1 MNRRT
6 LFIGTSLSFLLSL
19 LISLA
24 LIYTFYRIAQDLPR
38 LPTNPRELGIRPG
51 TEIYAASGERI
62 YTFNQNRQWV
72 PLERINHQAIQAL
85 IATEDED
92 FFHHRGIDLKAIA
105 GAARDNLLRGYRSR
119 GGSTLTQQL
128 VKRLFFSPRKNLRRK
143 LSEALLALQ
152 VEALF
157 AATYPGRNAKGTP
170 VYKDRLLELYL
181 NQAFYGANA
190 YGIHDAA
197 ATYFSTTPDALSLPR
212 AALLMGLINAPTAY
226 NPLRHP
232 HRATLRLEHV
242 LDRMLA
248 SGYLD
253 STEHRSYADLK
264 AGDLLDPG
272 RVPRNSAPYW
282 VEAIKAEVIQRWGPT
297 ALNYGGLKIHTT
309 LDITMQKAAES
320 AVQRGLA
327 DLDQL
332 LGFEPYPQATL
343 EKRKRYVQAAL
354 VCLAPTGGVLAMV
367 GGRDIFVSYYN
378 RALSARRQPGSGFKP
393 LVYLAALEAG
403 VITPVSLFFDEQR
416 SYLVNDQLWQP
427 RNYGDHYLGLTTAA
441 WALIRS
447 ANSTAVQIS
456 ELAGPTRIGELAQ
469 RMGFA
474 GPIGSFKSIA
484 LGVSEVTVLEMAAAY
499 GALANYGLLVE
510 PTLVEQIV
518 DSEGQPIFAHEPQ
531 IHQAVSPDLAAQMV
545 QLLRV
550 AIDRGTGRQVRAH
563 GFTRP
568 AAGKTGTTNDNTD
581 AWFTGFTPDL
591 VTSVWVG
598 FDDRHTHRLENAQ
611 GVQITGGSGAAPIW
625 ADFMS
630 SANAGRPW
638 RDFKMPENVGLYRV
652 TPDTGVE
659 MATPESTAVEP
670 ISVALRRGE
679 KTNSAAKVK
688 SRIEAHKLLRT
699 SP

>member
-1 MNRRT
+1 
-6 LFIGTSLSFLLSL
+6 
-19 LISLA
+19 
-24 LIYTFYRIAQDLPR
+24 
-38 LPTNPRELGIRPG
+38 
-51 TEIYAASGERI
+51 
-62 YTFNQNRQWV
+62 
-72 PLERINHQAIQAL
+72 
-85 IATEDED
+85 
-92 FFHHRGIDLKAIA
+92 
-105 GAARDNLLRGYRSR
+105 
-119 GGSTLTQQL
+119 
-128 VKRLFFSPRKNLRRK
+128 
-143 LSEALLALQ
+143 
-152 VEALF
+152 
-157 AATYPGRNAKGTP
+157 
-170 VYKDRLLELYL
+170 
-181 NQAFYGANA
+181 
-190 YGIHDAA
+190 
-197 ATYFSTTPDALSLPR
+197 
-212 AALLMGLINAPTAY
+212 
-226 NPLRHP
+226 
-232 HRATLRLEHV
+232 
-242 LDRMLA
+242 
-248 SGYLD
+248 
-253 STEHRSYADLK
+253 
-264 AGDLLDPG
+264 
-272 RVPRNSAPYW
+272 
-282 VEAIKAEVIQRWGPT
+282 
-297 ALNYGGLKIHTT
+297 
-309 LDITMQKAAES
+309 
-320 AVQRGLA
+320 
-327 DLDQL
+327 
-332 LGFEPYPQATL
+332 
-343 EKRKRYVQAAL
+343 
-354 VCLAPTGGVLAMV
+354 
-367 GGRDIFVSYYN
+367 
-378 RALSARRQPGSGFKP
+378 
-393 LVYLAALEAG
+393 
-403 VITPVSLFFDEQR
+403 
-416 SYLVNDQLWQP
+416 
-427 RNYGDHYLGLTTAA
+427 
-441 WALIRS
+441 
-447 ANSTAVQIS
+447 
-456 ELAGPTRIGELAQ
+456 
-469 RMGFA
+469 
-474 GPIGSFKSIA
+474 
-484 LGVSEVTVLEMAAAY
+484 MAAAY